1 MGVWAFSFP
10 KHFPTQC
17 EFPKGNVPGYVCNH
31 GSLRERDSLPYFL
44 HPCERHASTYQKLTL
59 LVSYALL
66 CSLVSTSPSTLR
78 RNMTF
83 RHSVGLI
90 SHVIQSV
97 GTKGR
102 SKAFPTQRLIPSR
115 NHGSL
120 SVGHSESRRVTDELG
135 SRLERPITTSVSKR
149 ANAHWH
155 AIIASSC
162 C

>member
-102 SKAFPTQRLIPSR
+102 SQ
-115 NHGSL
+115 
-120 SVGHSESRRVTDELG
+120 SVFRH
-135 SRLERPITTSVSKR
+135 SVSFPR
-149 ANAHWH
+149 GTMVPYQSVTPSHVG
-155 AIIASSC
+155 
-162 C
+162 